1 VPFINIDGMR
11 LYYRL
16 DGDDAR
22 PVLVLSH
29 SLGVDHGQ
37 WDLQMP
43 DLVPHFRI
51 LRYDT
56 RGHGASD
63 ASPGDY
69 SIEQL
74 GRDVLALADALEIR
88 QFAFC
93 GVSLGGMIGQWL
105 AASAPDRVSRAV
117 LANTSARFADP
128 SGVEARRQSVLANG
142 MSSIVDAA
150 MGRFFSPDAHSPQIS
165 STRRT
170 FLAANPIGYA
180 GCCAAIR
187 DMDNVSLLPRIRIPT
202 LIISGDRDI
211 STPWSANGFG
221 NGEVL
226 AQSIPNATTVHLPAA
241 HLSNIERPRSFT
253 TALLDFL
260 LPPAPV
266 DPSGIEAAGFAMRR
280 AMLGDAYVDRAIAR
294 TTEFNRDFQELI
306 TRYAWAS
313 IWTRPGLDSRTRRM
327 LALAITAALGRS
339 EEFRLHVRTGLA
351 HELEP
356 CDLEELLLQ
365 TAIYAGVPAANAGF
379 AIAIE
384 ELANV
389 PELSSTSKL
398 SNPS

>member
-1 VPFINIDGMR
+1 VPFIKIDGSR
-11 LYYRL
+11 FYYRM
-16 DGDDAR
+16 DGDDAK

-43 DLVPHFRI
+43 DLVPHFRV

-63 ASPGDY
+63 TSPGDY

-74 GRDVLALADALEIR
+74 GRDVLALADALEIP

-117 LANTSARFADP
+117 LANTSAHFTDP
-128 SGVEARRQSVLANG
+128 SGVEARRQSVLASG

-150 MGRFFSPDAHSPQIS
+150 MGRFFSPGKHSPQIS

-170 FLAANPIGYA
+170 FLATNPIGYA

-211 STPWSANGFG
+211 STPWSG
-221 NGEVL
+221 NGDVL
-226 AQSIPNATTVHLPAA
+226 AQSIPNASTVHLPAA

-253 TALLDFL
+253 AALFDFL
-260 LPPAPV
+260 LPPAPG
-266 DPSGIEAAGFAMRR
+266 DPSAIEAAGFAMRR

-294 TTEFNRDFQELI
+294 TTAFNRDFQKLI
-306 TRYAWAS
+306 TQYAWGS
-313 IWTRPGLDSRTRRM
+313 IWTRPGLDSRTRRL

-339 EEFRLHVRTGLA
+339 EEFRLHVRTCLA

-379 AIAIE
+379 AIAME
-384 ELANV
+384 EL
-389 PELSSTSKL
+389 
-398 SNPS
+398 SNAE

>member
-1 VPFINIDGMR
+1 VPFINIDGSR

-16 DGDDAR
+16 DGDDGR
-22 PVLVLSH
+22 PALVLSH

-43 DLVPHFRI
+43 DLVPHFRV
-51 LRYDT
+51 LRYDI

-63 ASPGDY
+63 TSPGDY

-74 GRDVLALADALEIR
+74 GRDALALADALDIR

-105 AASAPDRVSRAV
+105 AARAPDRVTHAV
-117 LANTSARFADP
+117 LANTSAHFADP
-128 SGVEARRQSVLANG
+128 SGIEARRQSVLASG
-142 MSSIVDAA
+142 MSSIVEAA
-150 MGRFFSPDAHSPQIS
+150 MGRFFSPGNHSPQVS

-170 FLAANPIGYA
+170 FLTTNPIGYA

-187 DMDNVSLLPRIRIPT
+187 DMDNVSLLPSIRSPT
-202 LIISGDRDI
+202 LIVSGDRDVA
-211 STPWSANGFG
+211 TPWSENGD
-221 NGEVL
+221 VL
-226 AQSIPNATTVHLPAA
+226 AHSIPRATAVHLPAA

-253 TALLDFL
+253 AALFDFL
-260 LPPAPV
+260 LPPPGDV
-266 DPSGIEAAGFAMRR
+266 LHAGFAMRR

-306 TRYAWAS
+306 TRYAWGS
-313 IWTRPGLDSRTRRM
+313 IWTRPGLDVRTRRM

-379 AIAIE
+379 AIAAE
-384 ELANV
+384 ELSDA
-389 PELSSTSKL
+389 SKL
-398 SNPS
+398 DS

>member
-1 VPFINIDGMR
+1 MPFISVDGSR
-11 LYYRL
+11 LFYRL
-16 DGDDAR
+16 DGDDSR

-43 DLVPHFRI
+43 DLVAHFRV
-51 LRYDT
+51 LRYDI

-63 ASPGDY
+63 VSPGDY
-69 SIEQL
+69 SIERL
-74 GRDVLALADALEIR
+74 GRDVLALADALDIR
-88 QFAFC
+88 QFAFA

-105 AASAPDRVSRAV
+105 AARAPDRVSDVV
-117 LANTSARFADP
+117 LANTSARLPDSAP
-128 SGVEARRQSVLANG
+128 MEARRQSVLTSG
-142 MSSIVDAA
+142 MFSIVDVV
-150 MGRFFSPDAHSPQIS
+150 MGRFFSPDNHSPQVS

-170 FLAANPIGYA
+170 LLATNPAGYA
-180 GCCAAIR
+180 ACCAAIR
-187 DMDNVSLLPRIRIPT
+187 DMDNTSLLATIQIPT
-202 LIISGDRDI
+202 LIISGTRDV
-211 STPWSANGFG
+211 STPWAQ

-226 AQSIPNATTVHLPAA
+226 ADSIPNATTLHLPAA

-260 LPPAPV
+260 LPTASG
-266 DPSGIEAAGFAMRR
+266 DPSRMEAAGFAMRR

-294 TTEFNRDFQELI
+294 TTDFNRDFQQLI
-306 TRYAWAS
+306 TRYAWGS
-313 IWTRPGLDSRTRRM
+313 VWTRPGLDARTRRM
-327 LALAITAALGRS
+327 LALAITASLGRS

-379 AIAIE
+379 AVAIE
-384 ELANV
+384 ELSNAS
-389 PELSSTSKL
+389 ELARASS
-398 SNPS
+398 

>member
-1 VPFINIDGMR
+1 VPFINIDGSR

-16 DGDDAR
+16 DGDDSR

-43 DLVPHFRI
+43 DLVQHFHV
-51 LRYDT
+51 LRYDI

-63 ASPGDY
+63 TSPGDY
-69 SIEQL
+69 SIERL
-74 GRDVLALADALEIR
+74 GRDALALADALDIR

-105 AASAPDRVSRAV
+105 AASAPDRVSHVV
-117 LANTSARFADP
+117 LANTSAHFADP
-128 SGVEARRQSVLANG
+128 SGVEARRQSVLASG

-150 MGRFFSPDAHSPQIS
+150 MGRFFSPGNHSPQVS

-170 FLAANPIGYA
+170 FLATNPVGYA

-187 DMDNVSLLPRIRIPT
+187 DMDNVSLLPRIRIPA
-202 LIISGDRDI
+202 LIVSGDRDI
-211 STPWSANGFG
+211 STPWSG
-221 NGEVL
+221 NGDVL
-226 AQSIPNATTVHLPAA
+226 AQSIRNATVVHLPAA

-253 TALLDFL
+253 AALFDFL
-260 LPPAPV
+260 LPSAPG
-266 DPSGIEAAGFAMRR
+266 DPGGIEAAGFAIRR

-294 TTEFNRDFQELI
+294 TTDFNRDFQELI
-306 TRYAWAS
+306 TRYAWGS
-313 IWTRPGLDSRTRRM
+313 IWTRPGLDGRTRRL

-351 HELEP
+351 RELEP

-379 AIAIE
+379 AIAME
-384 ELANV
+384 ELSNAS
-389 PELSSTSKL
+389 EL

>member
-1 VPFINIDGMR
+1 VPFLNIDGSR
-11 LYYRL
+11 LFYRL

-51 LRYDT
+51 LRYDI
-56 RGHGASD
+56 RGHGVSD
-63 ASPGDY
+63 SSPGDY

-74 GRDVLALADALEIR
+74 ARDVLALADALEIR

-105 AASAPDRVSRAV
+105 AAFAPDRVSRAV
-117 LANTSARFADP
+117 LANTSAHFADP
-128 SGVEARRQSVLANG
+128 SGVEARRQSVLASG
-142 MSSIVDAA
+142 TSSIVDAA
-150 MGRFFSPDAHSPQIS
+150 MGRFFSPGNHSPQIS

-170 FLAANPIGYA
+170 FLATNPIGYA

-187 DMDNVSLLPRIRIPT
+187 DMDNSSLLGRIRIPT
-202 LIISGDRDI
+202 LIVSGDRDI
-211 STPWSANGFG
+211 STPWSG
-221 NGEVL
+221 NGDVL
-226 AQSIPNATTVHLPAA
+226 AHSIPHAATVHLPAA

-253 TALLDFL
+253 AALLDFL
-260 LPPAPV
+260 LPAAPA
-266 DPSGIEAAGFAMRR
+266 DSSAIEAAGFAMRR
-280 AMLGDAYVDRAIAR
+280 ALLGDAYVDRAIAR
-294 TTEFNRDFQELI
+294 TTDFNRDFQKLI
-306 TRYAWAS
+306 TQYAWGS
-313 IWTRPGLDSRTRRM
+313 VWTRPGLDPRTRRM

-379 AIAIE
+379 AIAME
-384 ELANV
+384 EVSNA
-389 PELSSTSKL
+389 PDLSGR
-398 SNPS
+398 

>member
-1 VPFINIDGMR
+1 VPFIDIDGSR

-16 DGDDAR
+16 DGEDAR

-37 WDLQMP
+37 WDLQMR
-43 DLVPHFRI
+43 DLVLHFRV
-51 LRYDT
+51 LRYDI

-74 GRDVLALADALEIR
+74 GRDVLALADALDIR

-105 AASAPDRVSRAV
+105 AAFAPDRVSRVV
-117 LANTSARFADP
+117 LANTSAHFADS
-128 SGVEARRQSVLANG
+128 SGIDARRQSVLASG

-150 MGRFFSPDAHSPQIS
+150 MGRFFSAGAHSPQIA

-170 FLAANPIGYA
+170 FLATNPVGYA

-187 DMDNVSLLPRIRIPT
+187 DMDNLSLLARISIPT
-202 LIISGDRDI
+202 LIISGTRDVA
-211 STPWSANGFG
+211 TPWSG
-221 NGEVL
+221 NGDVL
-226 AQSIPNATTVHLPAA
+226 AQSIPNATVVHLPAA

-253 TALLDFL
+253 AALFDFL
-260 LPPAPV
+260 LPAA
-266 DPSGIEAAGFAMRR
+266 SGDALHAGFTMRR
-280 AMLGDAYVDRAIAR
+280 AVLGDAYVDRAIAR

-306 TRYAWAS
+306 TRYAWGS
-313 IWTRPGLDSRTRRM
+313 IWTRPGLDVRTRRL

-384 ELANV
+384 EL
-389 PELSSTSKL
+389 SSASKL
-398 SNPS
+398 DS

>member
-1 VPFINIDGMR
+1 MPYLDIDGAR

-16 DGDDAR
+16 DGDDGR
-22 PVLVLSH
+22 TVLVLSH

-63 ASPGDY
+63 VWPGDY
-69 SIEQL
+69 SIEML
-74 GRDVLALADALEIR
+74 GRDVLALADALGIR

-105 AASAPDRVSRAV
+105 AASAPDRLSHVV
-117 LANTSARFADP
+117 LANTSARIADP
-128 SGVEARRQSVLANG
+128 AAMETRRQAVLAQG
-142 MSSIVDAA
+142 MSAIVDVV
-150 MGRFFSPDAHSPQIS
+150 MGRFFSAENHSPQVS
-165 STRRT
+165 TTRRT
-170 FLAANPIGYA
+170 FLTTNPAGYA

-187 DMDNVSLLPRIRIPT
+187 DMDNTGLLGSIRIPA
-202 LIISGDRDI
+202 LVISGTRDV
-211 STPWSANGFG
+211 STPWAG

-226 AQSIPNATTVHLPAA
+226 AQSIPHATTVHLPAA

-253 TALLDFL
+253 NALLDFL
-260 LPPAPV
+260 LPAASG
-266 DPSGIEAAGFAMRR
+266 DPIHGGFAMRR
-280 AMLGDAYVDRAIAR
+280 SILGDGYVERAIAG
-294 TTEFNRDFQELI
+294 TTPFNRDFQELI
-306 TRYAWAS
+306 TRYAWGS
-313 IWTRPGLDSRTRRM
+313 VWTRPGLDVRTRRM

-379 AIAIE
+379 AMASE
-384 ELANV
+384 ELNR
-389 PELSSTSKL
+389 TS
-398 SNPS
+398 